1 MVIFKCF
8 DLIRIFE
15 KEKKERKNKITLN

>member
-8 DLIRIFE
+8 GLIRIFE
-15 KEKKERKNKITLN
+15 KEKKKEKEKIKLK